1 MRVVVTGAGGF
12 LGTALVAQLREQ
24 GHGVRRLVR
33 RAPAA
38 ADEVSWDPA
47 GGEVDLDALA
57 GTEAV
62 VHLAGAGVGDRR
74 WTPAYKQQIR
84 DSRLL
89 GTRTLVAALTRLDP
103 APRVLVSASAIGFY
117 GPRGEEELTETSEGG
132 TGFLADV
139 VREWEAETQPAE
151 LAGIRVSTI
160 RTGLVLAPRGG
171 ALARLLPLVRLGLGG
186 PLGTGRQWWSWITLP
201 DELAAIA
208 FLLDH
213 DLPGPVNLVA
223 PAAARQYTVVRA
235 LARQLHRP
243 APLPAPGFALRLA
256 LGEFA
261 GEILSGQRVLPQRLT
276 EAGFT
281 FRHPELAGAAHW
293 VAQGP

>member
-1 MRVVVTGAGGF
+1 MQVVVTGASGF

-33 RAPAA
+33 RAPTAP
-38 ADEVSWDPA
+38 DEVSWDPA

-117 GPRGEEELTETSEGG
+117 GSRGEEELTETSEGG
-132 TGFLADV
+132 TDFLANV
-139 VREWEAETQPAE
+139 VREWEAETQPAA

-160 RTGLVLAPRGG
+160 RTGLVLAPHGG

-201 DELAAIA
+201 DVLAAID

-243 APLPAPGFALRLA
+243 ALLPTPGFALRLA

-261 GEILSGQRVLPQRLT
+261 GEILSGQRVLPRRLT

-281 FRHPELAGAAHW
+281 FRHPDLAGAAHW
-293 VAQGP
+293 VTQEP